1 MLFRSPSVSDWM
13 KLCQSLLTQIILFN
27 RRREGEAS
35 KLLLATYQ
43 TRNRAPAHPEVYE
56 SLSKLEKSLVN
67 NFTRLEIRGKRERK
81 VPLLLTHDMEA
92 SIDLLI
98 RNRAAVGVCSE
109 NPYVFART
117 SGTSHIR
124 GSDCLRKFSLECQA
138 KHPERLRSTRLR
150 KHIATLC

>member
-1 MLFRSPSVSDWM
+1 MYSI
-13 KLCQSLLTQIILFN
+13 SLLLKYKSTPHGKI
-27 RRREGEAS
+27 
-35 KLLLATYQ
+35 T
-43 TRNRAPAHPEVYE
+43 
-56 SLSKLEKSLVN
+56 KLEKSLVN

-150 KHIATLC
+150 KHIATLCQMMNLKNDDLFNSLTLQLQHFKITE